1 MTTVPIRPGLVSS
14 VWFRL
19 THDLTS
25 HLTSRRSVYDGRSDQ
40 VEELPDPLLLAGEEG
55 VGALAGLAAS
65 DEPDEPDESFEPDD
79 SFDPDPESEP
89 DPEPP
94 VSDLAGMVA
103 VESLPPDL
111 DPLPD
116 RLSVL

>member
-1 MTTVPIRPGLVSS
+1 MD
-14 VWFRL
+14 
-19 THDLTS
+19 H
-25 HLTSRRSVYDGRSDQ
+25 GRCDQ
-40 VEELPDPLLLAGEEG
+40 VEELPDPLLLAGDEG
-55 VGALAGLAAS
+55 AGVLAGLAAS
-65 DEPDEPDESFEPDD
+65 DEPEEPDD
-79 SFDPDPESEP
+79 SFGPDPEPDPESEP